1 MNDRAIGRAG
11 FLGILGAG
19 AVGLFLARD
28 FTGLL
33 DRAVPQ
39 SVSAIVPTSGWRI
52 YTVGSSMPNIAPA
65 AYRLEVDGLVAAP
78 EDLHARRPQGDA
90 ARRAG
95 LRLPLRHRLG
105 RQERALGRRP
115 DRRRARA
122 GRSQAGRLLAPLRLG
137 RGALRRLADPQAG
150 AAPRRDARLRDG
162 RQAALPSARRPRPA
176 RDAARCTATRA
187 SSGSTGS
194 SSGRRCSPATGSRTA
209 TTSTPGSVGRMASEP
224 ASGTGDSRATPHSS
238 ASPSPSACSTGP
250 TRRRSSRCSRPG

>member
-33 DRAVPQ
+33 DRAVPK

-65 AYRLEVDGLVAAP
+65 AYRLRGRRPRCCA

-90 ARRAG
+90 AGRAG
-95 LRLPLRHRLG
+95 LRLPLRHGLG

-122 GRSQAGRLLAPLRLG
+122 GRSQAGRLVAPLRLG
-137 RGALRRLADPQAG
+137 RGALRGLADAQAG
-150 AAPRRDARLRDG
+150 AAARRDARLRDG

-194 SSGRRCSPATGSRTA
+194 SSGRRCRPATGSRTA
-209 TTSTPGSVGRMASEP
+209 TTSMRGSVGRMATEP
-224 ASGTGDSRATPHSS
+224 APVPATRADTASS
-238 ASPSPSACSTGP
+238 ASPAPSGCSTGP
-250 TRRRSSRCSRPG
+250 TRRRSSRSSRPG